1 MQQVAWSTCTTTVL
15 RDLLQRGEWL
25 CGLQLML
32 TMSDAWW
39 RLAVVAKPCWHKQT
53 TCASRIRSRHGI
65 RHWCPSQLEIVGTQG
80 FHQKPAII
88 VIITL
93 SRWSPPRELTF
104 DSQCDTFFSTP
115 CHCARTTYHPG
126 LIEEIFTDHNF
137 RHLGHSP
144 LCSDTQ
150 PSCCQ
155 MVMKTVMAEPSRV
168 SKQILMVSSFGEGL
182 SHVALSSYTGWLSFR
197 AGRLPEKESFPVAC
211 HPPRSIRSS
220 KCSNPSFE
228 SCSRSPACCAY
239 DASTGC
245 LSSYFAHGP

>member
-39 RLAVVAKPCWHKQT
+39 RLAVVAKPSWHMQT

-88 VIITL
+88 VIIITGVMVAFQVVAPARTHFRQSVRHIFL
-93 SRWSPPRELTF
+93 NTVSLQTRNICNSA
-104 DSQCDTFFSTP
+104 S
-115 CHCARTTYHPG
+115 CACTTYHPG

-144 LCSDTQ
+144 L
-150 PSCCQ
+150 
-155 MVMKTVMAEPSRV
+155 
-168 SKQILMVSSFGEGL
+168 
-182 SHVALSSYTGWLSFR
+182 
-197 AGRLPEKESFPVAC
+197 
-211 HPPRSIRSS
+211 
-220 KCSNPSFE
+220 
-228 SCSRSPACCAY
+228 
-239 DASTGC
+239 
-245 LSSYFAHGP
+245 